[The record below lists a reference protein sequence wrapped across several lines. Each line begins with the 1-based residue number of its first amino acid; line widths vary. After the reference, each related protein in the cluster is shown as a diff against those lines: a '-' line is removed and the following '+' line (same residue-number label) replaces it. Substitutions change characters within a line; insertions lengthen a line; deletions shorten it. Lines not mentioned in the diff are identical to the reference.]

1 MVAEIAGLLALP
13 AIAFGFKDLSGPRPC
28 DGTAGRETLSEQNA
42 AIHIEDDHARAGE
55 TPGVVRR
62 VLGFSLG
69 ITVLALSAAW
79 IIPALWG

>member
-1 MVAEIAGLLALP
+1 M
-13 AIAFGFKDLSGPRPC
+13 
-28 DGTAGRETLSEQNA
+28 SEQNA

-69 ITVLALSAAW
+69 ITILALSAAW